1 MRARAGEV
9 AEGTKGR
16 IVEAALRT
24 LREEGFAGCSARA
37 VARAGGF
44 NQALIFYHFGTLK
57 ELLLAALDRTAEERM
72 ARYGPA
78 VEEARTLEDMVSVA
92 TEIYREDLEA
102 GHITVLSEM
111 IAGSLAHPE
120 LGPEIVARMEPWI
133 DFAERAIARVL
144 DRSPFAGVIPARTL
158 AFAVVAL
165 YLGID
170 LLSYLDRDRPRA
182 EAMFEAAARLAP
194 VLAPLLG
201 GDR

>member
-1 MRARAGEV
+1 MRARTGEV

-37 VARAGGF
+37 IARAGGF

>member
-1 MRARAGEV
+1 MGKAATV
-9 AEGTKGR
+9 AESTKGR

-37 VARAGGF
+37 VARSGGF

-144 DRSPFAGVIPARTL
+144 DGSPFEAVIPARTL

-170 LLSYLDRDRPRA
+170 LLSHLDRDRPGA
-182 EAMFEAAARLAP
+182 GAMFEAAARLAP

>member
-1 MRARAGEV
+1 MRARTGEV